1 MAKDQENTFHF
12 ELVSPERLLMDMAVS
27 AVRVPGAE
35 GDFMVL
41 PNHAPVMSTIRPGV
55 LDVYEGEG
63 KTPEQVFVR
72 GGFAEVTPGTL
83 VILAEEAVPVKELNK
98 SNLKQKITNARE
110 DLEDAKTDED
120 KRKAQEAI
128 ARLTELL
135 AAVK

>member
-83 VILAEEAVPVKELNK
+83 VILAEEAVLVKELSK
-98 SNLKQKITNARE
+98 SNLKQKITDARE

-128 ARLTELL
+128 ARLSELL
-135 AAVK
+135 AAVN

>member
-83 VILAEEAVPVKELNK
+83 VILAEEAVPVKDLNK
-98 SNLKQKITNARE
+98 SNLKQKITDARE

-135 AAVK
+135 TAVN